1 MSQLDEGSQASQLD
15 DDFQASNDASMGST
29 ASGMTEQL
37 ELLPS
42 DATNPD
48 ASAQQHSSP
57 NASTSGTPDTIL
69 SRVEQISGT
78 ISQHCRGVPRKAR
91 EAMRAQYSSSN
102 DDDPLGGDGTPSDSL
117 TRFRIS
123 RSCRARGRA
132 CFQSNSFTS
141 GSSSELLSISNTGA
155 MSFDYDSLDGVPS
168 SSLER
173 LRIVRRASY
182 AKSSRSHSFIY

>member
-102 DDDPLGGDGTPSDSL
+102 DDDPLGGDWTHRRAAVFAMSWPAFVMRPLSSAEPTRAWTTPSAY
-117 TRFRIS
+117 RS
-123 RSCRARGRA
+123 RSNR
-132 CFQSNSFTS
+132 
-141 GSSSELLSISNTGA
+141 
-155 MSFDYDSLDGVPS
+155 
-168 SSLER
+168 
-173 LRIVRRASY
+173 
-182 AKSSRSHSFIY
+182 